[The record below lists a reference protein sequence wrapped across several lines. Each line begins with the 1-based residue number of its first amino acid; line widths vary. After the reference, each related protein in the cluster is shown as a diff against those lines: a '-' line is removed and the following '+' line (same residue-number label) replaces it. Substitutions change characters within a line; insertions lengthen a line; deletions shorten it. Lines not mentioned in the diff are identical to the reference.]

1 MRRRGFQIG
10 VWGIGLLLA
19 GWLSG
24 QVDPGRYE
32 GGRARD
38 EQARERRNRSAL
50 ATLMGGFRTSASDLM
65 FIKTERYLHG
75 GVAYRH
81 EPGEAEHAEHE
92 WQAEGEAETEEH
104 APAGHVHDHDHGHE
118 HEHGDDPEHGHEF
131 ACGSQGL
138 ETAIP
143 RAAADFRGWI
153 GDLYREVKPWRDPS
167 EAHVHTDGREL
178 LPWFRL
184 MTVSDPTYVQGYLAG
199 GFWLQQEGT
208 TAAWEFIE
216 EGLRNNPGA
225 FPLYVSRG
233 LLRVKQAREAGGGES
248 GPGRDLLELA
258 REDFEK
264 AAELGRARRGRG
276 EGLARYEENDLFAA
290 CRMTILVSE
299 RLGDADRARRDRA
312 RFADMGELF
321 PSEGAE

>member
-1 MRRRGFQIG
+1 MMRGGIAIG
-10 VWGIGLLLA
+10 VWGGGLLLA

-24 QVDPGRYE
+24 QVDPSRYE

-81 EPGEAEHAEHE
+81 GPGEAEHA
-92 WQAEGEAETEEH
+92 G
-104 APAGHVHDHDHGHE
+104 HDHDHE
-118 HEHGDDPEHGHEF
+118 HEHAHGEDPEHGHEF
-131 ACGSQGL
+131 VCGSQGK

-143 RAAADFRGWI
+143 RAEADFRGWI

-184 MTVSDPTYVQGYLAG
+184 MTWSDPTYVQGYLAG
-199 GFWLQQEGT
+199 GFWLQEEG
-208 TAAWEFIE
+208 AAAALEFIE

-233 LLRVKQAREAGGGES
+233 LLRVKQAREAGGGGS
-248 GPGRDLLELA
+248 GSERDLLERA
-258 REDFEK
+258 REDFAR

-276 EGLARYEENDLFAA
+276 EGLARYEENDLLAA

-299 RLGDADRARRDRA
+299 RLGDAGRARRDRG

-321 PSEGAE
+321 PPEEAE

>member
-1 MRRRGFQIG
+1 MMRGGIAIG
-10 VWGIGLLLA
+10 VWGGGLLLA

-24 QVDPGRYE
+24 QVDPSRYE

-81 EPGEAEHAEHE
+81 GPGEAEHA
-92 WQAEGEAETEEH
+92 G
-104 APAGHVHDHDHGHE
+104 HDHDHE
-118 HEHGDDPEHGHEF
+118 HEHAHGEDPEHGHEF
-131 ACGSQGL
+131 VCGSQGK

-143 RAAADFRGWI
+143 RAEADFRGWI

-184 MTVSDPTYVQGYLAG
+184 MTWSDPTYVQGYLAG
-199 GFWLQQEGT
+199 GFWLQEEG
-208 TAAWEFIE
+208 AAAALEFIE

-233 LLRVKQAREAGGGES
+233 LLRVKQAREAGGGGS
-248 GPGRDLLELA
+248 
-258 REDFEK
+258 
-264 AAELGRARRGRG
+264 
-276 EGLARYEENDLFAA
+276 
-290 CRMTILVSE
+290 
-299 RLGDADRARRDRA
+299 
-312 RFADMGELF
+312 
-321 PSEGAE
+321 GAERDGRVSRRTKRCYFQP